1 MAQKNETNRVRDYW
15 DRAAGG
21 YDRLMSLVEKVMLGD
36 GRRWAGEQ
44 AGGDVLEIGIG
55 TGLSLP
61 AYPPTCRLT
70 GVDLSEQMLNR
81 ARARARDA
89 GGIIDL
95 RIGDAQA
102 LDFPDASFDTVVF
115 SLSLCSIPDDRAAI
129 REAYRVLRPGGRVV
143 AIEHVGSDKR
153 VVRLIQR
160 VIDYFTS
167 RLQGDHQLRQP
178 AQCLREQGFAI
189 DYARR
194 SKLGIIQRVVA
205 VKPA

>member
-1 MAQKNETNRVRDYW
+1 
-15 DRAAGG
+15 
-21 YDRLMSLVEKVMLGD
+21 
-36 GRRWAGEQ
+36 
-44 AGGDVLEIGIG
+44 
-55 TGLSLP
+55 
-61 AYPPTCRLT
+61 
-70 GVDLSEQMLNR
+70 MLNR
-81 ARARARDA
+81 ARARARDE

-102 LDFPDASFDTVVF
+102 LEFPDGSFDIVVF
-115 SLSLCSIPDDRAAI
+115 SLSLFSIPDDRAAV

-160 VIDYFTS
+160 VIDYFTR

-178 AQCLREQGFAI
+178 AERLREQGFVI